1 MKLPTEDRHL
11 YTREYFL
18 DELAVSL
25 GGYAAEETVFGE
37 ITTGSSDD
45 IRKATSLARGLVT
58 RYGMSEK
65 IGPVAWDDQSDLVF
79 LGHDIGHE
87 KKYSEE
93 IASLVDMEVE
103 RFMKQSL
110 EKAKHIVREKKEKL
124 SEIAEYLI
132 QHETMEQDMFR
143 QMMGIGGAESVFAA
157 A

>member
-1 MKLPTEDRHL
+1 
-11 YTREYFL
+11 
-18 DELAVSL
+18 
-25 GGYAAEETVFGE
+25 
-37 ITTGSSDD
+37 
-45 IRKATSLARGLVT
+45 
-58 RYGMSEK
+58 
-65 IGPVAWDDQSDLVF
+65 
-79 LGHDIGHE
+79 
-87 KKYSEE
+87 
-93 IASLVDMEVE
+93 MEVE

>member
-11 YTREYFL
+11 YTRDYFL

-37 ITTGSSDD
+37 VTTGSSDD
-45 IRKATSLARGLVT
+45 IRKATGLARGLVT

-103 RFMKQSL
+103 RFMKEAL
-110 EKAKHIVREKKEKL
+110 EKAKQIVREKKEKL
-124 SEIAEYLI
+124 TQLAEYLM
-132 QHETMEQDMFR
+132 QHETMEQDIFR
-143 QMMGIGGAESVFAA
+143 QLMGIGSVESLPTAA
-157 A
+157 